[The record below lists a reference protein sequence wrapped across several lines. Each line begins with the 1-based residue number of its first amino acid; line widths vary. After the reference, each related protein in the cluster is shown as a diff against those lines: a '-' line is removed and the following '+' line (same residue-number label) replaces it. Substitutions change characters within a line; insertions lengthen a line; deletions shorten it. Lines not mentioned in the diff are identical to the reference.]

1 MGSET
6 AESKTKK
13 KDHTDNYQKQNTNI
27 TKVNFTYFNYSS
39 ENSIYT
45 KIFTSSSIVCTSS
58 SENDEGCCVAFRC
71 WTLATVS
78 PSRTSSRRRRRRRVC
93 GGSSCRREPWQAPC
107 PAQGP
112 PPWTGWRCSCR
123 CVNMCGFVMSWD
135 HKFSLNQ
142 YVFEIYVFSK
152 DFGGESDSPTYTR
165 MDVYTFIFIS
175 V

>member
-1 MGSET
+1 MDLDDVLQIFRHCGLYCDYIFFLFFFYNNLVKVFT
-6 AESKTKK
+6 VWGLKPLNQKKKK

-71 WTLATVS
+71 WTLATVL

-112 PPWTGWRCSCR
+112 PPWTG
-123 CVNMCGFVMSWD
+123 
-135 HKFSLNQ
+135 
-142 YVFEIYVFSK
+142 
-152 DFGGESDSPTYTR
+152 
-165 MDVYTFIFIS
+165 
-175 V
+175 